1 MEADVTHTSP
11 TDLSVSDLQPVGKTQ
26 SPWFRPAS
34 ALAQEFD
41 LVLLMVAGQKRYL
54 ITLRK
59 GQELHTHL
67 GIFAHDA
74 MIGQPWGTVLLS
86 SLEQPG
92 IVLEPS
98 LSDLMTHI
106 KRGTQIIYPKDAAYL
121 VHRLNLRAGSRVVEA
136 GTGSGV
142 LTTALAWA
150 VAPLGKVYTYEVRPN
165 TYQLARRNLERVGLL
180 SYVEMALGSIE
191 GGFEQQGVDALFLD
205 VRTPWEFLGAAR
217 AALKPGGFFASL
229 LPTTNQVSDLLSGLD
244 ANGFADVAVEE
255 LLLRAYKPVP
265 ERLRPD
271 DNMNGHTGYLVFA
284 RCMPL
289 GIDVERWQAKE
300 RQRYRARKRMEEE
313 IAEEAARRA
322 TDGQDTGQRY
332 PKLPLP

>member
-1 MEADVTHTSP
+1 MEQS
-11 TDLSVSDLQPVGKTQ
+11 LSETALSGASSKAV
-26 SPWFRPAS
+26 SPWFRS
-34 ALAQEFD
+34 ATTHTQEHD

-59 GQELHTHL
+59 GQHLHTHL

-74 MIGQPWGTVLLS
+74 MIGQPWGTMLLS
-86 SLEQPG
+86 TMEQPG
-92 IVLEPS
+92 LVLEPA
-98 LSDLMTHI
+98 LGDLMTHI

-121 VHRLNLRAGSRVVEA
+121 VHRLNLRAGSQVVEA

-150 VAPLGKVYTYEVRPN
+150 VAPLGKVYTYEVRPD
-165 TYQLARRNLERVGLL
+165 THQLARRNLERVGLL
-180 SYVEMALGSIE
+180 PYVEMSLGSIDE
-191 GGFEQQGVDALFLD
+191 GFRQQGMDALFLD

-229 LPTTNQVSDLLSGLD
+229 VPTTNQVSALLSGLD
-244 ANGFADVAVEE
+244 EHGFADVAVEE
-255 LLLRAYKPVP
+255 LLLRAYKPIP

-271 DNMNGHTGYLVFA
+271 ENMNGHTGFLIFA

-289 GIDVERWQAKE
+289 GIDMERWQGKE
-300 RQRYRARKRMEEE
+300 RQRFRARKKMEEE
-313 IAEEAARRA
+313 IAGEAARRA
-322 TDGQDTGQRY
+322 VDGSPDDRKY